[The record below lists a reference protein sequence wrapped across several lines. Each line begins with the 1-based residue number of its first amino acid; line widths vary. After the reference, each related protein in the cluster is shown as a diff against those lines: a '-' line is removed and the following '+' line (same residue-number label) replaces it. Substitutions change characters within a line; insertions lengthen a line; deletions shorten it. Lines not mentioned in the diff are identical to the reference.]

1 MSNSKAHQQIKF
13 ELKIDGI
20 GGAILKIEFKPSFFF
35 CKLSCDTKLNTHHA
49 HVNTTIT
56 TSTSVNLFIKACK
69 KGVSKIIKIA
79 LEVVDNGVFF
89 LPPTLQLGTSLRID

>member
-1 MSNSKAHQQIKF
+1 MSNLRAHQQIKF

-20 GGAILKIEFKPSFFF
+20 GDAILKIEFKPSFFF
-35 CKLSCDTKLNTHHA
+35 CKLSCDTNTHHA

-56 TSTSVNLFIKACK
+56 TSTSVNLSIKACK
-69 KGVSKIIKIA
+69 KGVSKIIKMA

-89 LPPTLQLGTSLRID
+89 LPPTQQLGTSLRID